1 MDRLQKA
8 SSFFVFTIE
17 SNTLSVRILAALQH
31 NDNPQSISFVLVLQN
46 FQDST
51 FASVNNTANTQMCY
65 VCSCVRFVS
74 TLVDSG

>member
-46 FQDST
+46 FRQ
-51 FASVNNTANTQMCY
+51 
-65 VCSCVRFVS
+65 RE
-74 TLVDSG
+74 